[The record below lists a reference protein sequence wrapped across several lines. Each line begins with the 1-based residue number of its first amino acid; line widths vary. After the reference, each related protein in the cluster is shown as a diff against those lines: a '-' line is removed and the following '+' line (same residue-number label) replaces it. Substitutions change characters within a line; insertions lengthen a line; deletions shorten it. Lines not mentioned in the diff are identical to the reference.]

1 MSLRVWCLWM
11 SSPFTRC
18 VFYPMQYQKAM
29 FIVRRIFVLSNLF
42 QLAATD
48 SNRPTNCMRF
58 SGTRSQTFH
67 SMTSSAITK
76 SGSSSRLS
84 HRVVNTVASDDAV
97 DISVQ
102 TDQEQLPQPI
112 QIEPQGNHIT
122 IGVPHSP
129 RMHANLPCVCV
140 CVLFFWSLFF
150 ILLFFRTFTH
160 HSHSHP
166 HPFFHTLPRCVT
178 EQMATG
184 GFWNCHT
191 TEIHIRIKLN
201 QKKNSLSQ
209 FNSTGNAQLTISA
222 VIDAAKE
229 VPCCSRTLSE
239 TNQLHAETIEAAPPA
254 SIVTPMDGTTVAAV
268 VTKSNGHKSISTT
281 ENTHNTDATT
291 EGISRVS
298 SSNSVHNPNRKSSIN
313 LEPGFIETIM
323 DDYTRKTN

>member
-1 MSLRVWCLWM
+1 M

-18 VFYPMQYQKAM
+18 VFYPMPYQKAM

-140 CVLFFWSLFF
+140 CLCSVFLAYVFHFALFPHIHTPL
-150 ILLFFRTFTH
+150 TFTSIFSH
-160 HSHSHP
+160 ITSVCHRTNGNRGLLKLPHNGNTHSHQ
-166 HPFFHTLPRCVT
+166 T
-178 EQMATG
+178 EPKK
-184 GFWNCHT
+184 
-191 TEIHIRIKLN
+191 KLSL
-201 QKKNSLSQ
+201 NSIPQAML
-209 FNSTGNAQLTISA
+209 N
-222 VIDAAKE
+222 
-229 VPCCSRTLSE
+229 
-239 TNQLHAETIEAAPPA
+239 
-254 SIVTPMDGTTVAAV
+254 
-268 VTKSNGHKSISTT
+268 
-281 ENTHNTDATT
+281 
-291 EGISRVS
+291 
-298 SSNSVHNPNRKSSIN
+298 
-313 LEPGFIETIM
+313 
-323 DDYTRKTN
+323 

>member
-1 MSLRVWCLWM
+1 
-11 SSPFTRC
+11 
-18 VFYPMQYQKAM
+18 M

-129 RMHANLPCVCV
+129 RMHANLPCVSV
-140 CVLFFWSLFF
+140 CVFVFCFFGVCFSFCSF
-150 ILLFFRTFTH
+150 SAHSHTFTSTSIFSH
-160 HSHSHP
+160 ITSVCHRTNGNRGLLKLPHNGNTHSHQ
-166 HPFFHTLPRCVT
+166 T
-178 EQMATG
+178 EP
-184 GFWNCHT
+184 
-191 TEIHIRIKLN
+191 
-201 QKKNSLSQ
+201 KK
-209 FNSTGNAQLTISA
+209 
-222 VIDAAKE
+222 K
-229 VPCCSRTLSE
+229 TLSL
-239 TNQLHAETIEAAPPA
+239 N
-254 SIVTPMDGTTVAAV
+254 SIPQAML
-268 VTKSNGHKSISTT
+268 N
-281 ENTHNTDATT
+281 
-291 EGISRVS
+291 
-298 SSNSVHNPNRKSSIN
+298 
-313 LEPGFIETIM
+313 
-323 DDYTRKTN
+323 

>member
-1 MSLRVWCLWM
+1 M

-140 CVLFFWSLFF
+140 FVFCFFGVCFSFCSF
-150 ILLFFRTFTH
+150 SAHSHTTHIHIHIHFFTH
-160 HSHSHP
+160 YLGVSP
-166 HPFFHTLPRCVT
+166 NKWQPGAF
-178 EQMATG
+178 EIATQRKYT
-184 GFWNCHT
+184 F
-191 TEIHIRIKLN
+191 
-201 QKKNSLSQ
+201 
-209 FNSTGNAQLTISA
+209 
-222 VIDAAKE
+222 
-229 VPCCSRTLSE
+229 
-239 TNQLHAETIEAAPPA
+239 A
-254 SIVTPMDGTTVAAV
+254 S
-268 VTKSNGHKSISTT
+268 N
-281 ENTHNTDATT
+281 
-291 EGISRVS
+291 
-298 SSNSVHNPNRKSSIN
+298 
-313 LEPGFIETIM
+313 
-323 DDYTRKTN
+323 